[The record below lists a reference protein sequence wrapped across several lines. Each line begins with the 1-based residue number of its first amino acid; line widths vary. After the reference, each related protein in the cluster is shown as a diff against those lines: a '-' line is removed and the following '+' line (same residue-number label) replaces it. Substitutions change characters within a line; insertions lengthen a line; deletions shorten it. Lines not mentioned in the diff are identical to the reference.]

1 MARKKILQ
9 KKTCKDKKSVLKC
22 QNPKQ
27 ENPNQVR
34 MTSKLR
40 SKLKNLVNIGQGLW
54 RVFNRNGD
62 AYYCKDPILL
72 ADTVYRRKYSEVN
85 IQNLN
90 GQYIKQYL
98 ITGKKDTTKTES
110 KGVI

>member
-1 MARKKILQ
+1 MKKKILK
-9 KKTCKDKKSVLKC
+9 KKTCNKEKDVLISDD
-22 QNPKQ
+22 PKTK
-27 ENPNQVR
+27 ESNGVR
-34 MTSKLR
+34 ITNKLK

-72 ADTVYRRKYSEVN
+72 ADTIYRRKYSEVN
-85 IQNLN
+85 IENLN

-98 ITGKKDTTKTES
+98 ITGKKEKTKE
-110 KGVI
+110 KAKE

>member
-1 MARKKILQ
+1 MKKKILQ
-9 KKTCKDKKSVLKC
+9 KKTCNKEKDVLIS
-22 QNPKQ
+22 NETEPK
-27 ENPNQVR
+27 EGNGVR
-34 MTSKLR
+34 ITSKLR

-72 ADTVYRRKYSEVN
+72 ADTIYRRKYSEVN

-98 ITGKKDTTKTES
+98 ITGRKEKTKE
-110 KGVI
+110 KAKE

>member
-1 MARKKILQ
+1 MAHKKILQ
-9 KKTCKDKKSVLKC
+9 KKTCKNK
-22 QNPKQ
+22 QNLVISYEAEPK
-27 ENPNQVR
+27 ENNGVR

-98 ITGKKDTTKTES
+98 ITGKKDKTKKKAKE
-110 KGVI
+110 

>member
-1 MARKKILQ
+1 MKKKILK
-9 KKTCKDKKSVLKC
+9 KKTCNKEKDVLISDD
-22 QNPKQ
+22 PKTK
-27 ENPNQVR
+27 EGNGVR
-34 MTSKLR
+34 ITNKLK

-72 ADTVYRRKYSEVN
+72 ADTIYRRKYSEVN

-98 ITGKKDTTKTES
+98 ITGRKEKTKE
-110 KGVI
+110 KAKE

>member
-1 MARKKILQ
+1 MKKKIL
-9 KKTCKDKKSVLKC
+9 KKNTCNKEKDVLIS
-22 QNPKQ
+22 NETEPK
-27 ENPNQVR
+27 EGNGVR
-34 MTSKLR
+34 ITSKLR

-72 ADTVYRRKYSEVN
+72 ADTIYRRKYSEVN

-98 ITGKKDTTKTES
+98 ITGRKEKTKE
-110 KGVI
+110 KAKE

>member
-1 MARKKILQ
+1 MTKRKILQ
-9 KKTCKDKKSVLKC
+9 KKTCRDKKSVLKC

-40 SKLKNLVNIGQGLW
+40 SKLKNLVCVGQDLW
-54 RVFNRNGD
+54 RVFNRSGD

-98 ITGKKDTTKTES
+98 ITGKKDKTEN

>member
-9 KKTCKDKKSVLKC
+9 KKTCKKEKNMVMSDEAE
-22 QNPKQ
+22 PK
-27 ENPNQVR
+27 ESNQVR
-34 MTSKLR
+34 MTSKLS

-98 ITGKKDTTKTES
+98 ITGKKDKTKKKAKE
-110 KGVI
+110 

>member
-1 MARKKILQ
+1 MTKRKILQ

-22 QNPKQ
+22 ENPKQ
-27 ENPNQVR
+27 ENSNQVR

-54 RVFNRNGD
+54 RVFNRSGD
-62 AYYCKDPILL
+62 AYYCKDPLLL
-72 ADTVYRRKYSEVN
+72 ADTIYRRKYDEVI

-98 ITGKKDTTKTES
+98 IVGKKDKTKEKTKE
-110 KGVI
+110 